1 MTFEELVEVLKG
13 MPGRMVEAEVGF
25 HHGGG
30 EITTFAKFSG
40 GIEMV
45 SQGGA
50 NTPTERWNVWWERD
64 GHPKPCGPMISVHGD
79 GYEGAEVKGSGRS
92 LEEVVEDDDDAGAN
106 CDAGANWEVVIRQ
119 HGFVV
124 TLLVYP

>member
-1 MTFEELVEVLKG
+1 MTFEELIEVLKG

-25 HHGGG
+25 PDDGGK
-30 EITTFAKFSG
+30 ITNLAKFSG
-40 GIEMV
+40 DVEMI

-50 NTPTERWNVWWERD
+50 KAPSEHWYLRWQRD
-64 GHPKPCGPMISVHGD
+64 GMPKPCGPMISVHSD

-106 CDAGANWEVVIRQ
+106 WEVVIRQ

-124 TLLVYP
+124 TLLVYL